1 MGKNDLVGARW
12 IRDEETS
19 QRTQL
24 EVLELLSER
33 RKDREEEEKV
43 EDQKVHRPRKRGEGS
58 QSARSPEVSDRVS
71 RARDATELCPRHF
84 SHRSTG
90 SLTCAVEFLEDLVK
104 DIEKK

>member
-1 MGKNDLVGARW
+1 MGRQNDLVGARG

-43 EDQKVHRPRKRGEGS
+43 EDEKVHRPRKRGEGS
-58 QSARSPEVSDRVS
+58 QAARSPEDRIGDQF
-71 RARDATELCPRHF
+71 RLKTQELDRDMNMTQTLNC
-84 SHRSTG
+84 T
-90 SLTCAVEFLEDLVK
+90 VEFLEDLVK